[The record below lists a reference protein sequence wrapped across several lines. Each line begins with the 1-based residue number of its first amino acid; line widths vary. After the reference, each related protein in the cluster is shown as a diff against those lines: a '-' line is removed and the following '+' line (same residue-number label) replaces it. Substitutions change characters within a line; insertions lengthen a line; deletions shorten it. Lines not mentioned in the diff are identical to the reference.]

1 MGVKRFGVAF
11 LATASIVLGS
21 ALPARAQEAPP
32 PAPPADPP
40 AQTTTTP
47 TTSTPAAT
55 PAPDPA
61 PSSSSSEPAKADVP
75 APASTPST
83 DAADRRHALLREH
96 SGGRREESR
105 SNHHDGRA
113 HRGQARGDRGDAR
126 SERRRQ
132 AGAGDAGSRRSAA
145 HRTACAP
152 TSLDIG
158 ADAVF
163 RSASGHHRARHEPG
177 HRRPGGCHDCPGC
190 HTVPSAESAETAA
203 TTVVSLRPRPAPSAI
218 SLLPVVERTVASV
231 RPAPRPAIPAKTSVR
246 QTCARPT
253 ARVPLSADCVQARA
267 ISALR
272 VRLTYLPSSEVR
284 AAIVRGASRVSIR
297 RVDAR
302 PPPKSTAAK
311 EHPVAEARP
320 TVPFG
325 SSGHGASDHS
335 FTSSSG
341 ATWSS
346 RVFVL
351 AAPPVRVPRPSRFAR
366 VRIPSTIPHGV
377 IAAPPPA
384 RPG

>member
-1 MGVKRFGVAF
+1 M
-11 LATASIVLGS
+11 S
-21 ALPARAQEAPP
+21 PAY
-32 PAPPADPP
+32 
-40 AQTTTTP
+40 T
-47 TTSTPAAT
+47 
-55 PAPDPA
+55 
-61 PSSSSSEPAKADVP
+61 
-75 APASTPST
+75 
-83 DAADRRHALLREH
+83 
-96 SGGRREESR
+96 
-105 SNHHDGRA
+105 
-113 HRGQARGDRGDAR
+113 
-126 SERRRQ
+126 
-132 AGAGDAGSRRSAA
+132 
-145 HRTACAP
+145 
-152 TSLDIG
+152 
-158 ADAVF
+158 
-163 RSASGHHRARHEPG
+163 
-177 HRRPGGCHDCPGC
+177 
-190 HTVPSAESAETAA
+190 
-203 TTVVSLRPRPAPSAI
+203 
-218 SLLPVVERTVASV
+218 ERTVTSV
-231 RPAPRPAIPAKTSVR
+231 RPAARPAMPAKTSVR

-272 VRLTYLPSSEVR
+272 VRLAYLPSSEVR

-302 PPPKSTAAK
+302 PPPKSRAAK

-325 SSGHGASDHS
+325 GSGHGASDHS